1 MRFIVQSSLNIRGL
15 HVANQSPPI
24 NATQAISRWQ
34 SFSYKNTVLQ
44 SLCRQQSLLCCYS
57 EVRGD
62 QLGLNY
68 HIEHIENK
76 SQNPSKTF
84 DEANLA
90 ASAFSSEEL
99 CNVRKE
105 EIFGGHVINKQQHV
119 DITKFISC
127 YQYGCESYFTY
138 LSDGRIVP
146 KDELNVTQTARANY
160 TINLL
165 NLNSHYLI
173 NLRRQRWDE
182 LDQLVLEHINNNW
195 DLEQLCDLELNFL
208 DSNHGLYP
216 FFSLARQ
223 FFGK

>member
-1 MRFIVQSSLNIRGL
+1 M
-15 HVANQSPPI
+15 
-24 NATQAISRWQ
+24 
-34 SFSYKNTVLQ
+34 
-44 SLCRQQSLLCCYS
+44 
-57 EVRGD
+57 
-62 QLGLNY
+62 
-68 HIEHIENK
+68 
-76 SQNPSKTF
+76 
-84 DEANLA
+84 
-90 ASAFSSEEL
+90 
-99 CNVRKE
+99 
-105 EIFGGHVINKQQHV
+105 
-119 DITKFISC
+119 TKFISC
-127 YQYGCESYFTY
+127 YQYGCESYFAY

-146 KDELNVTQTARANY
+146 KDELNVTQRERANY

-165 NLNSHYLI
+165 NLNSRYLI